1 MAYCDVSAR
10 EYGKCHAG
18 ETERQCQQ
26 HAEVNE
32 PAFEP
37 PSFRSRGITASQEA
51 MAGICGASGGFLF
64 HDWNLDLCEAHSRG
78 VETLSAPLLRG
89 GNALDLG
96 DLKMQEKPF

>member
-1 MAYCDVSAR
+1 MSLPANMASATPAKQSDSA
-10 EYGKCHAG
+10 E
-18 ETERQCQQ
+18 Q

-64 HDWNLDLCEAHSRG
+64 HYWNLDLCEAHSRG
-78 VETLSAPLLRG
+78 VETLSAPLCAG
-89 GNALDLG
+89 
-96 DLKMQEKPF
+96 